1 MGLLEVI
8 AMAAAQ
14 AVTALLPIGW
24 TAHRTAI
31 AGLTA
36 WPMLTASATLAV
48 YAGLTLAVATYFW
61 RDMAAFAVGAGQ
73 IFRGRREAEARLLLF
88 VIVAS
93 IPLGVVG
100 FLTLFLLKDVR
111 LAAFTSLTAIGW
123 MSVGFGLL
131 LYLSDRIG
139 VTVRRISHMTW
150 SSALVI
156 GVVQILALVPGVGR
170 GGIAVTI
177 ARLLGFERIEAA
189 RLALLLA
196 LPALLATIGLIA
208 FKLGGSGGA
217 VHFGI
222 DAIAAGL
229 TAFAVSLLAVS
240 LMMNWLE
247 RKSLAPFALYR
258 VLAGGALLGW
268 IYFG

>member
-1 MGLLEVI
+1 
-8 AMAAAQ
+8 MAAAQ
-14 AVTALLPIGW
+14 AVTALLPVGW

-36 WPMLTASATLAV
+36 WPLLTPSATLAA
-48 YAGLTLAVATYFW
+48 YIGLTLAVAAYFW
-61 RDMAAFAVGAGQ
+61 RDMAALAVGAGQ
-73 IFRGRREAEARLLLF
+73 IARGRREAEARLLLF
-88 VIVAS
+88 MIVATL
-93 IPLGVVG
+93 PLGIVG
-100 FLTLFLLKDVR
+100 FTIVFLLQDAR
-111 LAAFTSLTAIGW
+111 LSTLTSLTAIGW

-156 GVVQILALVPGVGR
+156 GAVQILALVPGVGR
-170 GGIAVTI
+170 CGVSVTI

-189 RLALLLA
+189 RLTLLLS

-208 FKLGGSGGA
+208 FKLA
-217 VHFGI
+217 ANATFQFGI
-222 DAIAAGL
+222 DSVAAGL
-229 TAFAVSLLAVS
+229 TAFAVGLLAIAG
-240 LMMNWLE
+240 MMDWLT
-247 RKSLAPFALYR
+247 RKSFAPFALYR
-258 VLAGGALLGW
+258 VIAGGALLGW

>member
-14 AVTALLPIGW
+14 AVTALLPVSW
-24 TAHRTAI
+24 TAHRTVI

-36 WPMLTASATLAV
+36 WPMLTPSATLAAYV
-48 YAGLTLAVATYFW
+48 GLALAVAAYFW
-61 RDMAAFAVGAGQ
+61 REMAAFAIGIGQ
-73 IFRGRREAEARLLLF
+73 IARGRREAEARLLLF

-100 FLTLFLLKDVR
+100 FPILFLRNGAR
-111 LAAFTSLTAIGW
+111 LAPFTSLAAIGG

-131 LYLSDRIG
+131 LYLSDRVG

-150 SSALVI
+150 SSALLI
-156 GVVQILALVPGVGR
+156 GAVQTLALAPGVGR
-170 GGIAVTI
+170 CGITVTI

-189 RLALLLA
+189 RLALLLS
-196 LPALLATIGLIA
+196 LPAMMATIGLIA
-208 FKLGGSGGA
+208 FKLVRTGR
-217 VHFGI
+217 VQFGI
-222 DAIAAGL
+222 DAVSAGL
-229 TAFAVSLLAVS
+229 TAFAVGLLAIS

-247 RKSLAPFALYR
+247 RKGFAPFAFYR
-258 VLAGGALLGW
+258 VVAGGALLGW